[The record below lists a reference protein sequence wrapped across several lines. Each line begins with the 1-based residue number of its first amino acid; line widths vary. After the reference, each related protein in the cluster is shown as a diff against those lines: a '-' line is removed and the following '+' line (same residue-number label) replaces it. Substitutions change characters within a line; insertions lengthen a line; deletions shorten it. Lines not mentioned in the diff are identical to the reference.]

1 MTFQVR
7 ASNLGFSESGTENR
21 SELPRISSRV
31 APTGPGKRNVF
42 YEPDGDSHV
51 AGAHL
56 AEDAFKNRSQSKT
69 LKHSVICG
77 RISGQSWGTSVDWS
91 CQTKG
96 HDTSRATMPNLIAPQ
111 VCVPVVF
118 LVTSPSI
125 PPACS
130 FFGQE
135 SSWFT
140 SLTKGLRHLYIGSA
154 LINKSQS

>member
-21 SELPRISSRV
+21 SKLPRISSRV

-96 HDTSRATMPNLIAPQ
+96 HDTTRATMPNLIAHQ
-111 VCVPVVF
+111 VC
-118 LVTSPSI
+118 LMCDIPSNSSLG
-125 PPACS
+125 S
-130 FFGQE
+130 FFGRDSCGKLEPFSPISFYQGT
-135 SSWFT
+135 FT
-140 SLTKGLRHLYIGSA
+140 VTCFS
-154 LINKSQS
+154 